1 MYFRGHN
8 AGTSDIAKKISSDNA
23 LPNVRATTSR
33 RIMQNDTQ
41 KQSK

>member
-1 MYFRGHN
+1 MYLRGHN
-8 AGTSDIAKKISSDNA
+8 AGTPDIAKKASSDTA

-33 RIMQNDTQ
+33 RIMQDDTR